1 MSRTLQF
8 KRYANTVIASSITGA
23 NGEIIVD
30 DTNYALTV
38 HDGQTLGGT
47 RIATENYV
55 INYTNAIA
63 ILANSD
69 LALTQY
75 AANQANSASSNTV
88 ITQGVDV
95 TQNTKIQLAWNTANT
110 ALANAN
116 TALAEIQGIGAN
128 VFYTSGGTIQGN
140 LTITGNTYANN
151 FVATNT
157 FFTGLATGSQTYLP
171 YLMAQFTANNAP
183 YEQINAQNIN
193 PYGSID
199 YVATADVG
207 NDTNYFIDMGMQG
220 SQDYDSVNASAFF
233 PLDGYLYV
241 QGSTINQT
249 SGNLILGTTGTYAG
263 LRTVILAGGSNTN
276 NIIMSVNTVGANII
290 GTLTVS
296 GTISGQTI
304 NYLTGVNNT
313 QNTNIQ
319 SAFNQANSANVLAQ
333 SAFNQANSANVLAQS
348 AYNQA
353 NTAAQTE
360 PQNAQSTTYILQSSD
375 AGKHIYYTNASAV
388 NLYIPWTANTTFAN
402 GTHIK
407 IISHSSS
414 NVIVTPNSGVSLY
427 NAGNTTSGNHN
438 VTTYG
443 VATLQ
448 MVAANTWYIYGNGV
462 V

>member
-30 DTNYALTV
+30 DTNYTLTV

-88 ITQGVDV
+88 VTQGVD
-95 TQNTKIQLAWNTANT
+95 A
-110 ALANAN
+110 
-116 TALAEIQGIGAN
+116 
-128 VFYTSGGTIQGN
+128 
-140 LTITGNTYANN
+140 
-151 FVATNT
+151 
-157 FFTGLATGSQTYLP
+157 
-171 YLMAQFTANNAP
+171 
-183 YEQINAQNIN
+183 
-193 PYGSID
+193 
-199 YVATADVG
+199 
-207 NDTNYFIDMGMQG
+207 
-220 SQDYDSVNASAFF
+220 
-233 PLDGYLYV
+233 
-241 QGSTINQT
+241 
-249 SGNLILGTTGTYAG
+249 
-263 LRTVILAGGSNTN
+263 
-276 NIIMSVNTVGANII
+276 
-290 GTLTVS
+290 
-296 GTISGQTI
+296 
-304 NYLTGVNNT
+304 T

-333 SAFNQANSANVLAQS
+333 SG
-348 AYNQA
+348 YNQA

>member
-75 AANQANSASSNTV
+75 AADKANSASSNTV
-88 ITQGVDV
+88 VTQGVDA
-95 TQNTKIQLAWNTANT
+95 TQNTNIQLAWNLANT

-140 LTITGNTYANN
+140 LTITGNTYAND

-193 PYGSID
+193 PYGSVD

-207 NDTNYFIDMGMQG
+207 NDTNYYIDMGMQG

-304 NYLTGVNNT
+304 NYLTGVNTT

-319 SAFNQANSANVLAQ
+319 STF
-333 SAFNQANSANVLAQS
+333 
-348 AYNQA
+348 NQA

-360 PQNAQSTTYILQSSD
+360 PQNAQSTTYVLQSSD

-414 NVIVTPNSGVSLY
+414 NVIVTPNSSVSLY

>member
-75 AANQANSASSNTV
+75 AANKANSASSNTV
-88 ITQGVDV
+88 VTQGVDA

-193 PYGSID
+193 PYGSVD

-207 NDTNYFIDMGMQG
+207 NDINYYIDMGMQG

-304 NYLTGVNNT
+304 NYLTDVNTT

-319 SAFNQANSANVLAQ
+319 STF
-333 SAFNQANSANVLAQS
+333 
-348 AYNQA
+348 NQA

-360 PQNAQSTTYILQSSD
+360 PQNAQSTTYVLQSSD

-414 NVIVTPNSGVSLY
+414 NVIVTPNSSVSLY